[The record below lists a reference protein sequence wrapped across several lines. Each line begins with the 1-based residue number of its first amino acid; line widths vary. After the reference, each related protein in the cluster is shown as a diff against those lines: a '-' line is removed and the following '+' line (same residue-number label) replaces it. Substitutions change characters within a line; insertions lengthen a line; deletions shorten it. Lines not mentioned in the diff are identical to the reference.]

1 MLQSNYGAGVWVHGV
16 RSISNYPDGSRVK
29 TLPFFDMHSEDDAA
43 GGSLEFV
50 GIWGKL
56 QFPSG
61 FILANTFE
69 RGAYVLRVASG
80 SGRDGGRGFG
90 GKSK

>member
-1 MLQSNYGAGVWVHGV
+1 
-16 RSISNYPDGSRVK
+16 
-29 TLPFFDMHSEDDAA
+29 MHPEDDAT

-50 GIWGKL
+50 GSWGNF

-61 FILANTFE
+61 FIVANTFE

-80 SGRDGGRGFG
+80 PGRNGGAGFG
-90 GKSK
+90 GPSKLPSVGRRQAHGSRR